1 MRTGR
6 DGLKT
11 TPVIL
16 MLRKSNLARRLFQVS
31 GLAGHQRVLGYSFKL
46 AMRVVHFKSCL
57 ALLPIQRTGC
67 YGPRLAKGVDNP
79 GCFQRDSC
87 FGMNGPLKHHCP
99 L

>member
-6 DGLKT
+6 DGLNT

-16 MLRKSNLARRLFQVS
+16 MLRKSNLARKLFQVS
-31 GLAGHQRVLGYSFKL
+31 GLTGHQRVLGYSFKL

-57 ALLPIQRTGC
+57 ALLPIQRIGGC
-67 YGPRLAKGVDNP
+67 GACLAKGVDNP

-87 FGMNGPLKHHCP
+87 FGMSWPLKHHCP